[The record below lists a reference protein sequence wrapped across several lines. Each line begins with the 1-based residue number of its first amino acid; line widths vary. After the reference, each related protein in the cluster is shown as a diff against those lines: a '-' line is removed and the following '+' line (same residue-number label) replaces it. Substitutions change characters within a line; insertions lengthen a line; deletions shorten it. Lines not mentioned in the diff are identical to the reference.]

1 MPDLTTPKATDLLTP
16 AVLATIAE
24 AVGTA
29 LAAKQSPTDVG
40 EAAVQDAAAVVASAV
55 APTAPAKAT
64 PAQLGTALGD
74 MLAPMA
80 APLLARSTHRL
91 ASRKLWT
98 MAGTMVT
105 LLVANAPAINL
116 PPIAQV
122 CLAAVGAI
130 YVAAQAIVDSA
141 AKGGGK

>member
-1 MPDLTTPKATDLLTP
+1 MPDPSGLLTP
-16 AVLATIAE
+16 ELLSTIAE

-29 LAAKQSPTDVG
+29 LAAKQAPADIGGAS
-40 EAAVQDAAAVVASAV
+40 VQDAAAVVASAV
-55 APTAPAKAT
+55 APAAPAKAT

-74 MLAPMA
+74 MAAPMA

-116 PPIAQV
+116 PPIAQA
-122 CLAAVGAI
+122 CIAGVGAI

>member
-1 MPDLTTPKATDLLTP
+1 MPDQTKPQAADLLTP
-16 AVLATIAE
+16 ALLSTIAE

-29 LAAKQSPTDVG
+29 LAAKQAPADIG
-40 EAAVQDAAAVVASAV
+40 GAAVQDAAAVVASA
-55 APTAPAKAT
+55 AAPAAPAT
-64 PAQLGTALGD
+64 PNQIGTALGD
-74 MLAPMA
+74 MAAPMV

-98 MAGTMVT
+98 MAGTMIT

-116 PPIAQV
+116 PPIAQA
-122 CLAAVGAI
+122 CIAGVGAI
-130 YVAAQAIVDSA
+130 YVAAQAIVDSS

>member
-1 MPDLTTPKATDLLTP
+1 MPDPSGLLTP
-16 AVLATIAE
+16 ELLSTIAE

-29 LAAKQSPTDVG
+29 LAAKQAPTDVG

-74 MLAPMA
+74 MAAPMV
-80 APLLARSTHRL
+80 APLLAKAENRL

-98 MAGTMVT
+98 MIGTIVT
-105 LLVANAPAINL
+105 LLAANVPTINL
-116 PPIAQV
+116 PPIAQA
-122 CLAAVGAI
+122 CIAGVGAI

-141 AKGGGK
+141 DKGGGK